1 MKYENSNYELAK
13 QDREASDRN
22 LVMEKTDLVNLLRPE
37 RPVRKMNNGDNSIVE
52 GENENNGAD
61 GQQRDEKKK
70 IDENMLKELCAIS
83 NATTRSSRRDGGSLI
98 GSQYRRA

>member
-1 MKYENSNYELAK
+1 
-13 QDREASDRN
+13 
-22 LVMEKTDLVNLLRPE
+22 MEKTDLVNLLRPE

-70 IDENMLKELCAIS
+70 IDENIMYYSSLLIFACHCKVGVNEIITFHL
-83 NATTRSSRRDGGSLI
+83 ATPTS
-98 GSQYRRA
+98 